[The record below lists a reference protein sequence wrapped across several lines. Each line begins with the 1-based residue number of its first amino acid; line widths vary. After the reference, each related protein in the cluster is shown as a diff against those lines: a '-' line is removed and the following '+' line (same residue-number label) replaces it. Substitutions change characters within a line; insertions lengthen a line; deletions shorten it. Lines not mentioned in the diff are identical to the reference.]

1 MKLKPTGYGW
11 LTRLRADV
19 LRVHG
24 LWTQM
29 RLTKKEKENLPG
41 ADCGHDFVQTQM
53 VVVCRYG

>member
-11 LTRLRADV
+11 LTQLRADV
-19 LRVHG
+19 LRVRG
-24 LWTQM
+24 LWTRM

-41 ADCGHDFVQTQM
+41 ADCGHDFVRTQM